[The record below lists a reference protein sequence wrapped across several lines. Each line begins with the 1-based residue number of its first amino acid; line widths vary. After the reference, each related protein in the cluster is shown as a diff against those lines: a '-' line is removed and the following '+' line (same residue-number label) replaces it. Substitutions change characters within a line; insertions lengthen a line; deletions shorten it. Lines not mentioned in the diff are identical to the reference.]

1 MDILANEL
9 TEGGHM
15 EEEEKR
21 CLSRVAPDS
30 RVIFVPT
37 FLHTCS
43 MRWKRIACENMDGKI
58 ILL

>member
-1 MDILANEL
+1 MVLWRGV
-9 TEGGHM
+9 TGKRG
-15 EEEEKR
+15 KR

-43 MRWKRIACENMDGKI
+43 MRWKRIACENMDGTI
-58 ILL
+58 ILLP